1 MPEFFPEG
9 KRRFARFLRNFC
21 AVRLNGQPDGEG
33 SGGMSQWSC
42 RLRRGISTRKLTTYR
57 HSSEKPNGAF
67 RRYCQNRRRGA
78 DREATPGLCGRAI
91 SQASLQSRTTTQSA
105 EPASRFPPLVLNISA
120 RVSGHLPEPL
130 RPAPIAFM
138 SGLKNPTTY
147 PPQAALQFSIPPEN
161 QTKYI
166 FSRCADYPARS
177 GHVPG
182 TVALVATRSMSES
195 GENSPA
201 STRKDP

>member
-1 MPEFFPEG
+1 MNTLFADEPLWFIR
-9 KRRFARFLRNFC
+9 KSCAWSRRQGARRRG
-21 AVRLNGQPDGEG
+21 AAARETDEG
-33 SGGMSQWSC
+33 SPHGETPGMARVNRYGLS

-138 SGLKNPTTY
+138 SGSKNPTPN
-147 PPQAALQFSIPPEN
+147 PPQAHVHYKS
-161 QTKYI
+161 
-166 FSRCADYPARS
+166 CAYRQ
-177 GHVPG
+177 G
-182 TVALVATRSMSES
+182 
-195 GENSPA
+195 
-201 STRKDP
+201 